1 MDIDEE
7 ILEMLEVY
15 IKVQNIQLLK
25 YIAQCEGWD
34 FKTYVKIICNI
45 IYIYNFQHYHRFS

>member
-7 ILEMLEVY
+7 ILEILEVY

-25 YIAQCEGWD
+25 YIAKCEGWD
-34 FKTYVKIICNI
+34 YKILCDTYL
-45 IYIYNFQHYHRFS
+45 R

>member
-1 MDIDEE
+1 MKIDQVLLEE
-7 ILEMLEVY
+7 IEVY

-34 FKTYVKIICNI
+34 FKELCKKYL
-45 IYIYNFQHYHRFS
+45 

>member
-1 MDIDEE
+1 MNIDKE
-7 ILEMLEVY
+7 ILDMLEVY

-34 FKTYVKIICNI
+34 FKTLCKTYL
-45 IYIYNFQHYHRFS
+45 

>member
-34 FKTYVKIICNI
+34 FKTLCKI
-45 IYIYNFQHYHRFS
+45 YL